1 MTSMGGAVRELRT
14 LADTAALAAE
24 VAPRL
29 RPGGLLLL
37 EGDLGAGKTTFTQA
51 LARVYG
57 ITRAVT
63 SPTFTLANEY
73 RLPDGGRLVHFDLY
87 RLASPEGLYD
97 LGLEDAL
104 ERGARMVMEWPER
117 AACVIDRELPHRL
130 RLRFTLEENM
140 RRAELTEE

>member
-1 MTSMGGAVRELRT
+1 MGAPVRELRT

-29 RPGGLLLL
+29 APGGLLLL

-51 LARVYG
+51 LARAYG
-57 ITRAVT
+57 VDRAVT

-73 RLPDGGRLVHFDLY
+73 RLPGGGRLVHFDLY

-104 ERGARMVMEWPER
+104 ERGARMVVEWPER
-117 AACVIDRELPHRL
+117 AWAVLARECPHRL
-130 RLRFTLEENM
+130 RLRLSVGEDGV

>member
-1 MTSMGGAVRELRT
+1 MEVAVRELRT
-14 LADTAALAAE
+14 LADTAALAEE

-29 RPGGLLLL
+29 TPGGLLLL
-37 EGDLGAGKTTFTQA
+37 EGELGAGKTTFTQA

-57 ITRAVT
+57 ITRTVT

-73 RLPDGGRLVHFDLY
+73 RLPDGGRFVHFDLY

-104 ERGARMVMEWPER
+104 EHDARMVVEWPER
-117 AACVIDRELPHRL
+117 AARVLDRELPHRL
-130 RLRFTLEENM
+130 RLRLTLGVGGV
-140 RRAELTEE
+140 RRAELTRE